1 MASIVTLKTMISIS
15 NKINGAL
22 LLCLFMLAPM
32 AAFAQGADSQTLSVS
47 PTLFEMQAN
56 RSQTWTS
63 QLRVINVNDYP
74 ITVYP
79 QAVNFAPLGEDG
91 RGDLIP
97 VFESETQGQTLAE
110 WITVPADPVVI
121 DPQATA
127 EIPVQVQ
134 VPENAAPGGHY
145 AAILVG
151 TKPPSD
157 GSDLSQVQTA
167 QFVTSLFF
175 VRVAGEVFESGDIR
189 EFSTE
194 QGIVQKPEA
203 ALYMRFENTGNVHV
217 QPQGD
222 IKIFNMWGKERG
234 FIPINH
240 QTHFGN
246 VLPNSIRKFSFT
258 WKGDTDA
265 YDIGRYKAVAT
276 LGYGEDGKKYVTS
289 TTYFWVIPYTTILIT
304 LLILFIGVKITLWLI
319 RRYID
324 RMLALSG
331 VNVHEAPYVPHHE
344 RGGVSKQTMVVK
356 RYAGVAAPVR
366 ATARE
371 MVDSWRGGSGIREKF
386 SALLNFFFHYRFILL
401 GSIVVGG
408 VLVGMYLAV
417 LGIMKDAAHFEVSVD
432 NAGEDVVMSSEDLA
446 YQKLRESKIKP
457 EPQTNQPS
465 QIKVI
470 NISGQAGAGAATK
483 FALEEAGF
491 EVSSLTVD
499 EARSEQKTIVVY
511 PPGLEE
517 QALTLRTILK
527 VGLLSAQSDTSEKA
541 IIIYAGKDS
550 LSQ

>member
-1 MASIVTLKTMISIS
+1 MTSILNKT
-15 NKINGAL
+15 NRVL
-22 LLCLFMLAPM
+22 LLALILLAPV
-32 AAFAQGADSQTLSVS
+32 AVFAQGAETQTLSVS
-47 PTLFEMQAN
+47 PTLFEMQAS
-56 RSQTWTS
+56 RGQTWVS

-97 VFESETQGQTLAE
+97 VFSEETQGQTLAE
-110 WITVPADPVVI
+110 WITVPPDPIVI

-127 EIPVQVQ
+127 EIPLAVK
-134 VPENAAPGGHY
+134 VPDDAAPGGHY
-145 AAILVG
+145 AAVLVG
-151 TKPPSD
+151 TKPPTE

-175 VRVAGEVFESGDIR
+175 VRIAGDVFEAGDIR

-194 QGIVQKPEA
+194 KGIVQTPEA

-246 VLPNSIRKFSFT
+246 VLPKSIRKFSFT
-258 WKGDTDA
+258 WKGDTA
-265 YDIGRYKAVAT
+265 IYDIGRYKAVAT
-276 LGYGEDGKKYVTS
+276 LGYGEDGKKFVTS
-289 TTYFWVIPYTTILIT
+289 TTYFWVIPYTTILVT
-304 LLILFIGVKITLWLI
+304 LLVLFIGVKITLWLI

-331 VNVHEAPYVPHHE
+331 VNVHDAPYVPQHARTE
-344 RGGVSKQTMVVK
+344 TVNQTVVVK
-356 RYAGVAAPVR
+356 HYAGVSAPVR
-366 ATARE
+366 ASARE
-371 MVDSWRGGSGIREKF
+371 MVDSWRGGIGLREKLT
-386 SALLNFFFHYRFILL
+386 ALAHFLFRYRFVLL
-401 GSIVVGG
+401 GSIVVVG

-432 NAGEDVVMSSEDLA
+432 NAGEDMVMSSEDLA
-446 YQKLRESKIKP
+446 YQKLRDSKIKP
-457 EPQTNQPS
+457 EPQASQTS
-465 QIKVI
+465 QIRVV
-470 NISGQAGAGAATK
+470 NISGQAGAGAEVK
-483 FALEEAGF
+483 FALEEANF
-491 EVSSLTVD
+491 TVESLTVD
-499 EARSEQKTIVVY
+499 ETRSEQKTILIY
-511 PPGLEE
+511 PQGQEE
-517 QALTLRTILK
+517 EALALRNILK
-527 VGLLSAQSDTSEKA
+527 VGLLSAQTDTNEKA

-550 LSQ
+550 LAQ